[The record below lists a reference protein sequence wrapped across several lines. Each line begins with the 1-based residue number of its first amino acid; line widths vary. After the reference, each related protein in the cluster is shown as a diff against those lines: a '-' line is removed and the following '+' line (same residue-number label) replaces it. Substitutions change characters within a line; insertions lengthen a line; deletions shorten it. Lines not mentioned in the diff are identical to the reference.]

1 MNMRNRTILLA
12 TAALLAFVFA
22 SSLLSEA
29 SWWARRDSSDSLR
42 QTVGLPSVAV
52 GNLNPMARSPGL
64 ELLCPG
70 LYDSPGGYCYYFTA
84 GIYPFNF
91 TVSDNR
97 TLTDGTK

>member
-1 MNMRNRTILLA
+1 MRNRNLLFA
-12 TAALLAFVFA
+12 TGALLAFVFA
-22 SSLLSEA
+22 ASFLSEA
-29 SWWARRDSSDSLR
+29 SWSSRENSSDSLR

-84 GIYPFNF
+84 GTYPLNF
-91 TVSDNR
+91 TVSDNK
-97 TLTDGTK
+97 TILDGTK